1 LNDNLREIIF
11 TGMSSIRGCLETA
24 LDGHEVE
31 YCLIQTLHD
40 IGEIEQAIRDEE
52 ARIKKANTYMTS
64 IAIGLRAGVK
74 EAIDEFKGNIRI
86 ALDKLSID
94 AEYKNDIER
103 AKQIFA
109 SDLTNFLCNE
119 NFMEGA

>member
-11 TGMSSIRGCLETA
+11 TGMSSIRSCLETA
-24 LDGHEVE
+24 LDGYEVE
-31 YCLIQTLHD
+31 YCLIQVLHE
-40 IGEIEQAIRDEE
+40 IGEIEQVIRDEE
-52 ARIKKANTYMTS
+52 ARMKKANTYMTS
-64 IAIGLRAGVK
+64 IAIGLKAEAK
-74 EAIDEFKGNIRI
+74 EAIDKFK
-86 ALDKLSID
+86 DSIKITLNNLKWGVK
-94 AEYKNDIER
+94 YKRDIER